1 VTWRA
6 VNALLAG
13 VSFVLLI
20 LVSILWAVAWEGGFI
35 GDTAFIGHMSML
47 ALVLACGA
55 MFTGF
60 LGAWR
65 ADVPTDGNGSG

>member
-1 VTWRA
+1 VSWRA
-6 VNALLAG
+6 ANAALA
-13 VSFVLLI
+13 VASFVLL
-20 LVSILWAVAWEGGFI
+20 VGCSVLWVVAWQGGFI

-65 ADVPTDGNGSG
+65 ADVPTEEES